1 MLLGKSGH
9 YVDVVGDGAEAVEAV
24 KKVHYDLILMDI
36 QMPEMDGPTATKV
49 IRRLE
54 RPVSHIPIIALTANA
69 MLGQREEYLAAG
81 MDDYVTKPI
90 ERSLLFAAMA
100 RALSYAARPARATT
114 TEAVAPS
121 MTVRTASPDTPDAGD
136 VGADQPRIAIKA
148 PIIPL
153 FDEAKLAELR
163 KTFGE
168 TDFLVALGCIPDEGA
183 KCLNQIKAA
192 ISAGD
197 LDAARKAAH
206 SLKGMAGNFGATRL
220 ATISRRIE
228 LDATAIEIVAENIT
242 ELEETLNDTR
252 VGIGMVA

>member
-1 MLLGKSGH
+1 M
-9 YVDVVGDGAEAVEAV
+9 GDGAEAVEAV

-49 IRRLE
+49 IRQLE
-54 RPVSHIPIIALTANA
+54 RPVAHIPIIALTANA

-100 RALSYAARPARATT
+100 RALSYAARPAEAMTDEATHLPK
-114 TEAVAPS
+114 AVQIAPQ
-121 MTVRTASPDTPDAGD
+121 DEPDARD
-136 VGADQPRIAIKA
+136 VKA
-148 PIIPL
+148 AQQRGTTRAAIIPL
-153 FDEAKLAELR
+153 FDKAKLAELR

-192 ISAGD
+192 IGAGD

-220 ATISRRIE
+220 ATVSRRIE
-228 LDATAIEIVAENIT
+228 LDATAIEIVAENIA